1 MPEKKENMNITSIQL
16 LIQREQGFGGQGCR
30 IGDTGGGGGVTVAKS
45 FFWHQNHCY
54 TFLTR
59 CFNGK

>member
-30 IGDTGGGGGVTVAKS
+30 IGDTGGGGGGYSCKIFFLAPKS
-45 FFWHQNHCY
+45 LLY
-54 TFLTR
+54 I
-59 CFNGK
+59 FNKVL

>member
-30 IGDTGGGGGVTVAKS
+30 IGDTGGGVTVAKS
-45 FFWHQNHCY
+45 FFVPKSLLY
-54 TFLTR
+54 I
-59 CFNGK
+59 FNKVL

>member
-30 IGDTGGGGGVTVAKS
+30 IGDTGGGGGLQLQNL
-45 FFWHQNHCY
+45 FFGTKIIVIH
-54 TFLTR
+54 F
-59 CFNGK
+59 